1 MFTRILT
8 SEERA
13 TIKKFLTADGA
24 KEHRVRN
31 IAYRARKYMPQVE
44 ADLVLLHKL
53 LNRYEKVD

>member
-13 TIKKFLTADGA
+13 AIKKFLAADGA

-31 IAYRARKYMPQVE
+31 VVYRAKKHLPQIE
-44 ADLVLLHKL
+44 SDLALMKRLLA
-53 LNRYEKVD
+53 RYDKC